1 MIKFFSFSIVMFIS
15 YNFNNKEFIA
25 YYELPLLNS
34 AISSIV
40 FFKFFIYFLDKLF
53 SESII
58 FFKINFMFFFEKGI
72 KLIKII
78 VT

>member
-1 MIKFFSFSIVMFIS
+1 MIIFFSFSIVMFIS
-15 YNFNNKEFIA
+15 YNFNDKELIA